1 MNSIVYSYSHI
12 IHGLDADLIMLG
24 LATHEAHFYVLREE
38 VVVASKQTVRCSL
51 CGSEG
56 HLYEND

>member
-1 MNSIVYSYSHI
+1 MYSHI
-12 IHGLDADLIMLG
+12 IHGLDADLLMLG

>member
-1 MNSIVYSYSHI
+1 MLLITRHI

-38 VVVASKQTVRCSL
+38 VINTKHQVARCYL
-51 CGSEG
+51 CGAEG
-56 HLYEND
+56 HTYVYC